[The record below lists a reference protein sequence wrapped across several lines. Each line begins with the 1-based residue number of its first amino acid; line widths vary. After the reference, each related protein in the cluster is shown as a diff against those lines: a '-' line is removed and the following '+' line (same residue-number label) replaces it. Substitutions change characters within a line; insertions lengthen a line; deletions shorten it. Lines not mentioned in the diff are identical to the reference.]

1 VTTQDQ
7 VTDIHNKVCGH
18 LQFRNGCVDL
28 DQSFT
33 VWSLLL

>member
-1 VTTQDQ
+1 MTTQEE

-28 DQSFT
+28 DESFK
-33 VWSLLL
+33 V